1 MLSRSLHRAS
11 TVYSSKLTRV
21 QPIQNVYT
29 SIRRLQ
35 TTQAEQGRSTD
46 DPMPPPLKG
55 IKILDLTRILAG
67 PTATMLLADLGADV
81 IKVEQIGKGDDT
93 RTWNPPAA
101 PLLPESQQPT
111 KSTHLPAESAYY
123 LAINR
128 NKRSIT
134 VDFKSPK
141 GLEIIRKL
149 VAQSDVLV
157 ENFIAGK
164 LSEFGLGWEDCKKI
178 NPRLIY
184 ASVTG
189 YGQTGPFRQNAGYD
203 VIIEG
208 EAGLMHITG
217 EPDRPPSKVGVA
229 ATDIATGLYTH
240 GAIMAAL
247 ISRQQTGKGVWIDAN
262 LFECQVAGLANIA
275 SNYLIAGKEA
285 TRHGTAHP
293 SVVPYE
299 VFPCKD
305 GFIMIGAGND
315 KQFRTLCTKVLDVPS
330 LPTDPK
336 FITNAARVKN
346 RDELIRIITDQ
357 FMKDDR
363 DVWLE
368 RFKGTGVP
376 HGPINNIQETFN
388 HPQAIARKVAI
399 EVDHPRAGK
408 IKLVGPPISYNGQKM
423 PVRRHPPWLS
433 EHTDEVLSELGYIP
447 EQIKEL
453 RDAGV
458 V

>member
-1 MLSRSLHRAS
+1 
-11 TVYSSKLTRV
+11 
-21 QPIQNVYT
+21 
-29 SIRRLQ
+29 
-35 TTQAEQGRSTD
+35 
-46 DPMPPPLKG
+46 MPPPLKG

-101 PLLPESQQPT
+101 SLLPESQQPT

-217 EPDRPPSKVGVA
+217 EPGRPPSKVGVA

-285 TRHGTAHP
+285 TRH
-293 SVVPYE
+293 
-299 VFPCKD
+299 D

-433 EHTDEVLSELGYIP
+433 EHTDEVLSELGYTP

>member
-1 MLSRSLHRAS
+1 MISRFPRLCFKHRFLH
-11 TVYSSKLTRV
+11 TT
-21 QPIQNVYT
+21 T
-29 SIRRLQ
+29 SHGGGI
-35 TTQAEQGRSTD
+35 
-46 DPMPPPLKG
+46 PPPLQG
-55 IKILDLTRILAG
+55 IKILDLTRVLAG

-81 IKVEQIGKGDDT
+81 IKVEQVGKGDDT

-101 PLLPESQQPT
+101 PLLPSSSQPPG
-111 KSTHLPAESAYY
+111 SENLPPESAYF

-141 GLEIIRKL
+141 GLEIIKKL

-157 ENFIAGK
+157 ENYIPGK
-164 LSEFGLGWEDCKKI
+164 LAEVGLGWEDCSKI
-178 NPRLIY
+178 NEGLVY
-184 ASVTG
+184 ASITG
-189 YGQTGPFRQNAGYD
+189 YGQTGPYAKNAGYD

-247 ISRQQTGKGVWIDAN
+247 LGRQKTGKGCWIDAN
-262 LFECQVAGLANIA
+262 LFECQIAGLANIA
-275 SNYLIAGKEA
+275 SNYLIAGLEA

-293 SVVPYE
+293 SVVPYQ

-315 KQFRTLCTKVLDVPS
+315 KQFKTLCTNVLSIPS

-336 FITNAARVKN
+336 FSSNAARVQN
-346 RDELIRIITDQ
+346 REELIRIIEGE
-357 FMKDDR
+357 FRKENR
-363 DVWLE
+363 DFWLD

-376 HGPINNIQETFN
+376 HGPINNISQTFN
-388 HPQAIARKVAI
+388 HPQAVARGVAL
-399 EVDHPRAGK
+399 EVEHPRTGP
-408 IKLVGPPISYNGQKM
+408 IKLVSPPISYNGKKM
-423 PVRRHPPWLS
+423 QVRRPPPWLS
-433 EHTDEVLSELGYIP
+433 EHTEEVLTELGYT
-447 EQIKEL
+447 KEEIQEM
-453 RDAGV
+453 RKDGV